1 VLDLRALRAEAVLVR
16 DTTTTKEPAMNSTST
31 LAYSSSTGTGTTY
44 LAPEFGT
51 TPAAETTTYDEY
63 WDEYCFVCSRCTNHV
78 GEHEELVAAGMAEY
92 EGGTVVKT
100 ERYDREKARA
110 ICEAGYVA
118 YTAGP
123 AAYEAFC
130 KGLEGGV
137 TA

>member
-1 VLDLRALRAEAVLVR
+1 M
-16 DTTTTKEPAMNSTST
+16 TTTST
-31 LAYSSSTGTGTTY
+31 LAYSSSTDAGTTY

-51 TPAAETTTYDEY
+51 TPAVESYD
-63 WDEYCFVCSRCTNHV
+63 DMRGSYCFVCSRCTDHV

-92 EGGTVVKT
+92 DGGSVIKT

-130 KGLEGGV
+130 KELEAGL
-137 TA
+137 AA